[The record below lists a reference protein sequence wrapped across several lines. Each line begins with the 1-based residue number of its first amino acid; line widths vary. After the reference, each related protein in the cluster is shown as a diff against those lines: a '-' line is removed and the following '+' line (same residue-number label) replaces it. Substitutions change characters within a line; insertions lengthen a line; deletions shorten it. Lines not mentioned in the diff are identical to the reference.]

1 MRTAVAVLA
10 PVILLPTEIPSR
22 PRLRGPF
29 ADARKRVTLCPKA
42 SASLPRVSL
51 PQISLSATNYHLPL
65 TMSSTTARPALD
77 TTPAQRVNVLIHT
90 LSQLHAG
97 AKMVLET
104 EAWRRDLDRL
114 MVRDKV
120 FANDRVD

>member
-1 MRTAVAVLA
+1 
-10 PVILLPTEIPSR
+10 
-22 PRLRGPF
+22 
-29 ADARKRVTLCPKA
+29 
-42 SASLPRVSL
+42 
-51 PQISLSATNYHLPL
+51 
-65 TMSSTTARPALD
+65 MSSTTARPALD

-120 FANDRVD
+120 FANDRID

>member
-1 MRTAVAVLA
+1 
-10 PVILLPTEIPSR
+10 
-22 PRLRGPF
+22 
-29 ADARKRVTLCPKA
+29 
-42 SASLPRVSL
+42 
-51 PQISLSATNYHLPL
+51 
-65 TMSSTTARPALD
+65 MSSPTARPALD

-114 MVRDKV
+114 MVRGKA
-120 FANDRVD
+120 FANDCAY